1 MNTKKEAHQSFE
13 EENKILMQAGSI
25 LERMGNEP
33 GITPMDFFKELDKL
47 CIDDILT
54 RTKLLKAAAS
64 IEMMMVFD
72 DDIIDPTVH

>member
-1 MNTKKEAHQSFE
+1 MSARKEGYKSFE
-13 EENKILMQAGSI
+13 EENEILIQAGSI

-33 GITPMDFFKELDKL
+33 GITPMDFFRELDKL
-47 CIDDILT
+47 NIDDILT
-54 RTKLLKAAAS
+54 RTQLLKAAAS